1 MAYIRQSVDD
11 SGKGGH
17 RRFCIEN
24 RWDWNVWMTVKILII
39 DDHETAREGLAS
51 LLKGPHI
58 SQAYTSPGGGD
69 AIEKVDSDE
78 IDAVLLDVR
87 MPKQDGLA
95 TLEKIRATKP
105 DLPIVMMSAHDN
117 PTYIARAAALGAN
130 DYVLKSDDKARMT
143 QALTDAKDGNQL
155 PANSNLLKVRELMH
169 RDANPTKTPS
179 DLNLTPRELQ
189 VLRHIGLGL
198 SNKEIASSLSISV
211 ETVKEHV
218 QNILRKVGANDRTD
232 AAVRAVRMGL
242 VD

>member
-1 MAYIRQSVDD
+1 MAYIRQSV
-11 SGKGGH
+11 GEKQNAGH
-17 RRFCIEN
+17 VAFSARKN
-24 RWDWNVWMTVKILII
+24 KDWNVWMTVRILII
-39 DDHETAREGLAS
+39 DDHEVAREGLAS

-58 SQAYTSPGGGD
+58 SHASTSPGGTD
-69 AIEKVDSDE
+69 AVEKVEADE

-95 TLEKIRATKP
+95 TLEKIRAAKP

-130 DYVLKSDDKARMT
+130 DYVLKSDDKSRMT
-143 QALTDAKDGNQL
+143 QALTDAKDGNSL
-155 PANSNLLKVRELMH
+155 PTNSNLLRVRQMMH
-169 RDANPTKTPS
+169 RNANPPRIPA

-189 VLRHIGLGL
+189 VLRHVGLGL
-198 SNKEIASSLSISV
+198 SNKEIASSLGISV

-218 QNILRKVGANDRTD
+218 QNILRKIGANDRTD